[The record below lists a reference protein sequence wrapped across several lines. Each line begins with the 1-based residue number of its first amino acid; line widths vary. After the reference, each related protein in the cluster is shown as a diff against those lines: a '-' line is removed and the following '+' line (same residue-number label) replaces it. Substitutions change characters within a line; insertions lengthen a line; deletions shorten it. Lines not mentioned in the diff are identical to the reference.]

1 MAGSHQNGAVRNSDD
16 LEEVSRGMRSTEV
29 IACFSMALAL
39 GPACVSSSP
48 SVGPPAIV
56 PPSGGEATPSPTD
69 GPTPDT
75 TSGCSNEA
83 DVTSDPSARIGGT
96 LRGDVDGDGSPDE
109 VSLAF
114 DATGA
119 RGCQAFL
126 VVEGSGESAVL
137 AVESFDRAFGLP
149 QPRLNRLAEVDSA
162 PGSEV
167 AVDLVAGAS
176 TQFVGLF
183 TMAGGELARVEVE
196 GDEFPADDLFPY
208 GGSVGHV
215 DASDCAGAPGTIVIS
230 TATPKGDD
238 YQVTR
243 RFFRFQGSTPRAEPS
258 STERARVALE
268 ELGRFPEYRSSPFG
282 GC

>member
-1 MAGSHQNGAVRNSDD
+1 
-16 LEEVSRGMRSTEV
+16 MRSRARLICV
-29 IACFSMALAL
+29 AVAVALV
-39 GPACVSSSP
+39 PACERSSSIDDGQAR
-48 SVGPPAIV
+48 S
-56 PPSGGEATPSPTD
+56 PSGTVATPSPEDSSPSDQASRCPNQT
-69 GPTPDT
+69 
-75 TSGCSNEA
+75 E
-83 DVTSDPSARIGGT
+83 VTSDPSARSGGT
-96 LRGDVDGDGSPDE
+96 LRGDVDGDGSPDD
-109 VSLAF
+109 VSIAF
-114 DATGA
+114 DDTGA
-119 RGCQAFL
+119 LGCQAFL

-215 DASDCAGAPGTIVIS
+215 DASDCGGAPGTIVIS

-243 RFFRFQGSTPRAEPS
+243 RFFRFQGTTPRAEPS
-258 STERARVALE
+258 STERDRVALE

>member
-1 MAGSHQNGAVRNSDD
+1 
-16 LEEVSRGMRSTEV
+16 MRSTKV
-29 IACFSMALAL
+29 GACFSIALAL
-39 GPACVSSSP
+39 GSSCESSSP
-48 SVGPPAIV
+48 SVGAPATV
-56 PPSGGEATPSPTD
+56 SPSAGEVTPSQTGSPTAD
-69 GPTPDT
+69 SASRCPNEAEV
-75 TSGCSNEA
+75 TSG
-83 DVTSDPSARIGGT
+83 PSARIGGS
-96 LRGDVDGDGSPDE
+96 LRGDVDADGSPDD

-114 DATGA
+114 DDTGA

-137 AVESFDRAFGLP
+137 AIESFDRAFGLP

-162 PGSEV
+162 PGSEI

-183 TMAGGELARVEVE
+183 TMTGGELARVEVE

-215 DASDCAGAPGTIVIS
+215 DASDCAGEPGTIVIS

-243 RFFRFQGSTPRAEPS
+243 RFFRFQGSTPRVEPS
-258 STERARVALE
+258 STERDRVAFE
-268 ELGRFPEYRSSPFG
+268 ELGRFPEFRSSPFG

>member
-1 MAGSHQNGAVRNSDD
+1 
-16 LEEVSRGMRSTEV
+16 MRSTKV
-29 IACFSMALAL
+29 GACLSIALAL
-39 GPACVSSSP
+39 GSACVSSSP
-48 SVGPPAIV
+48 SVGPPATG
-56 PPSGGEATPSPTD
+56 STSAGEVTPSPAES
-69 GPTPDT
+69 PTPDT
-75 TSGCSNEA
+75 VSGCPNEA
-83 DVTSDPSARIGGT
+83 DVTSDPSARTGGS
-96 LRGDVDGDGSPDE
+96 LRGDVDGDGSPDD

-114 DATGA
+114 DDTGA
-119 RGCQAFL
+119 LGCQAFL
-126 VVEGSGESAVL
+126 VVERSGESAVL
-137 AVESFDRAFGLP
+137 AIESFDRAFGLP

-183 TMAGGELARVEVE
+183 TMTGGELARVEVE

-230 TATPKGDD
+230 TATPRGDD

-243 RFFRFQGSTPRAEPS
+243 RFFRFRGSTPRVEAS
-258 STERARVALE
+258 STERDRVAFE
-268 ELGRFPEYRSSPFG
+268 ELGRFPEYRNSPFG

>member
-1 MAGSHQNGAVRNSDD
+1 
-16 LEEVSRGMRSTEV
+16 MRSRARLIGV
-29 IACFSMALAL
+29 AVAVALV
-39 GPACVSSSP
+39 PACERSSSTDARQAR
-48 SVGPPAIV
+48 S
-56 PPSGGEATPSPTD
+56 PSGTVATPSPED
-69 GPTPDT
+69 SSPSDPA
-75 TSGCSNEA
+75 SRCPNEA
-83 DVTSDPSARIGGT
+83 DVTSDPSARIGGS
-96 LRGDVDGDGSPDE
+96 LRGDVDGDGGPDD

-114 DATGA
+114 DDTGA
-119 RGCQAFL
+119 LGCQAFL

-137 AVESFDRAFGLP
+137 AIESFDRAFGLP
-149 QPRLNRLAEVDSA
+149 QPRLNTVADVDTV

-183 TMAGGELARVEVE
+183 TMTGGELARVEVE
-196 GDEFPADDLFPY
+196 GDEFPVDDLFPY

-215 DASDCAGAPGTIVIS
+215 EASDCAGAAGTIVIS
-230 TATPKGDD
+230 SATPRGND

-243 RFFRFQGSTPRAEPS
+243 RFFSFQGSTPTLEPS
-258 STERARVALE
+258 STERDRVALE

>member
-1 MAGSHQNGAVRNSDD
+1 
-16 LEEVSRGMRSTEV
+16 MRSTKV
-29 IACFSMALAL
+29 VACLSMALAL
-39 GPACVSSSP
+39 GSACESSSP
-48 SVGPPAIV
+48 SAG
-56 PPSGGEATPSPTD
+56 PSPTVERSA
-69 GPTPDT
+69 GGATPLPTDSPAPAT
-75 TSGCSNEA
+75 ASGCSNEA
-83 DVTSDPSARIGGT
+83 EITSDPSARTGGS
-96 LRGDVDGDGSPDE
+96 LHGDVDGDGSPDD

-114 DATGA
+114 DDTGA
-119 RGCQAFL
+119 LGCQAFL
-126 VVEGSGESAVL
+126 VVEGSGNSEVL
-137 AVESFDRAFGLP
+137 AIESFDRAFGLP
-149 QPRLNRLAEVDSA
+149 QPRLNTVAEVDTV

-183 TMAGGELARVEVE
+183 TMTGGELARVEVE

-215 DASDCAGAPGTIVIS
+215 EASDCAGAPGRIVIS
-230 TATPKGDD
+230 TATPRGDD

-243 RFFRFQGSTPRAEPS
+243 RFFRFRGSTPRVEPS
-258 STERARVALE
+258 STKRNRVAFE

>member
-1 MAGSHQNGAVRNSDD
+1 
-16 LEEVSRGMRSTEV
+16 MRSTKV
-29 IACFSMALAL
+29 VACLSMALAL
-39 GPACVSSSP
+39 VPACVSSSP
-48 SVGPPAIV
+48 SAEPPAKAAR
-56 PPSGGEATPSPTD
+56 SAGKATPSPMD

-75 TSGCSNEA
+75 ASGCPNQA
-83 DVTSDPSARIGGT
+83 HVTSDPSARIGGS
-96 LRGDVDGDGSPDE
+96 LHGDVDGDGSPDD

-114 DATGA
+114 DDTGA
-119 RGCQAFL
+119 LGCQAFL
-126 VVEGSGESAVL
+126 VVEGSAESAVL
-137 AVESFDRAFGLP
+137 AIESFDRAFGLP
-149 QPRLNRLAEVDSA
+149 QPRLNAVADVDTV

-183 TMAGGELARVEVE
+183 TMTGGELARVEVE

-215 DASDCAGAPGTIVIS
+215 EASDCAGAPGTIVIS

-238 YQVTR
+238 YHVTR
-243 RFFRFQGSTPRAEPS
+243 RFFRFRGATPRVEPS
-258 STERARVALE
+258 STERNRVAFE